1 MLLSK
6 GQPSKAN
13 TSVVRVLVVE
23 DDEADF
29 SLIQRSFAEIPG
41 TWFVVDWVSTYE
53 AGMEEVVKKHHDVV
67 LIDYQLGDH
76 TGLDILR
83 QARHLGCEPVI
94 VTLTG
99 LEAREIDLE
108 AIRSGASD
116 YVIKASLTTSGL
128 DRTVRYALERK
139 RLKAERDQL
148 TAQLIDSSRRVGM
161 ADVASSVLHNVG
173 NVLNSVNISADL
185 VSQAVHELSI
195 DNVAR
200 TATLLKEHE
209 STLET
214 YLNQDPKGKRIPE
227 YLDHLGRHLSDERA
241 KILKELEGLVRNI
254 DHIKQIIAAQQNIA
268 RSGVQAESTV
278 IVDVMEQALDLGL
291 SPKDHEWIAIVR
303 DYQELPSMQLDKH
316 QVLQILVN
324 LIRNAKQAMQVQS
337 GVSHSLILRIG
348 FSTESEH
355 DISFQVSDS
364 GIGVA
369 KEDLSRL
376 FHQGFTTKKDGHGFG
391 LHHGALA
398 AQQMGGAL
406 TASSD
411 GQGKGATFTLELPAN
426 VEVGSV

>member
-1 MLLSK
+1 M
-6 GQPSKAN
+6 
-13 TSVVRVLVVE
+13 R
-23 DDEADF
+23 ADF
-29 SLIQRSFAEIPG
+29 FLIQKSFAEIPG
-41 TWFVVDWVSTYE
+41 TWFVVEWAKTYE
-53 AGMEEVVKKHHDVV
+53 AGMEGVANKQHDVV
-67 LIDYQLGDH
+67 LIDYQLGEH

-83 QARHLGCEPVI
+83 QARQLGCEPVI

-99 LEAREIDLE
+99 LEDREIDLE

-148 TAQLIDSSRRVGM
+148 TAQLIESSRRVGM

-185 VSQAVHELSI
+185 VSQAVQELSVG
-195 DNVAR
+195 NVTR
-200 TATLLKEHE
+200 TATLLKEHA
-209 STLET
+209 SNLET

-227 YLDHLGRHLSDERA
+227 YLDTLGQHLSHEQS

-254 DHIKQIIAAQQNIA
+254 EHIKQIIAAQQSIA
-268 RSGVQAESTV
+268 RSGGQTESTV
-278 IVDVMEQALDLGL
+278 VVDVMEQALDLGL
-291 SPKDHEWIAIVR
+291 SPKDHEWITIVR
-303 DYQELPSMQLDKH
+303 DYHVLPSMHLDKH

-324 LIRNAKQAMQVQS
+324 LVRNAKQAMQVQS
-337 GVSHSLILRIG
+337 GISHSLILRIG
-348 FSTESEH
+348 FSSEMEN
-355 DISFQVSDS
+355 DISLQVSDS

-391 LHHGALA
+391 LHHAALA
-398 AQQMGGAL
+398 AQHMGGKL
-406 TASSD
+406 TATSE
-411 GQGKGATFTLELPAN
+411 GLGTGATFTLELPAK
-426 VEVGSV
+426 VEVGIG

>member
-6 GQPSKAN
+6 GQSSKAN
-13 TSVVRVLVVE
+13 TPVVQVLVVE

-29 SLIQRSFAEIPG
+29 LLIQRAFAEIPG
-41 TWFVVDWVSTYE
+41 TWFVVDWASTYE
-53 AGMEEVVKKHHDVV
+53 AGMDEVTHKQHDVV
-67 LIDYQLGDH
+67 LIDYQLGEH

-99 LEAREIDLE
+99 LEDREIDLE

-116 YVIKASLTTSGL
+116 YVIKSSLTTSGL

-173 NVLNSVNISADL
+173 NVLNSVNISADI
-185 VSQAVHELSI
+185 VSQAVRALSI
-195 DNVAR
+195 GNVAR

-209 STLET
+209 SNLET
-214 YLNQDPKGKRIPE
+214 YLNEDPKGKRIPD
-227 YLDHLGRHLSDERA
+227 YLDQLGQHLSHEQA

-254 DHIKQIIAAQQNIA
+254 DHIKQIIAAQQSIA
-268 RSGVQAESTV
+268 RSGGLAEPTLV
-278 IVDVMEQALDLGL
+278 VDVMEQALELGL
-291 SPKDHEWIAIVR
+291 SPKDHEWITIVR
-303 DYQELPSMQLDKH
+303 DYHVLPSMELDKH

-324 LIRNAKQAMQVQS
+324 LIRNAKQAMQVQPEIS
-337 GVSHSLILRIG
+337 PTLVLRTGYSL
-348 FSTESEH
+348 EKEH
-355 DISFQVSDS
+355 VVYLQVGDS
-364 GIGVA
+364 GAGIA
-369 KEDLSRL
+369 EENLARL

-391 LHHGALA
+391 LHHAALA

-406 TASSD
+406 IATSD
-411 GQGKGATFTLELPAN
+411 GPGHGATFTLELPTN
-426 VEVGSV
+426 VEVGVA

>member
-6 GQPSKAN
+6 GQSSKAN
-13 TSVVRVLVVE
+13 TPVVQVLVVE

-29 SLIQRSFAEIPG
+29 ILIRRAFAEIPG
-41 TWFVVDWVSTYE
+41 TWFVVEWAKTYE
-53 AGMEEVVKKHHDVV
+53 AGMEGVEKKQHDVV
-67 LIDYQLGDH
+67 LIDYQLGED

-83 QARHLGCEPVI
+83 QARQLGCEPVI

-99 LEAREIDLE
+99 LEDREIDLE

-148 TAQLIDSSRRVGM
+148 TAQLIESSRRVGM

-173 NVLNSVNISADL
+173 NVLNSVNVSADL
-185 VSQAVHELSI
+185 VSQAVQELSVG
-195 DNVAR
+195 NVTR

-209 STLET
+209 SNLET

-227 YLDHLGRHLSDERA
+227 YLDTLGQHLSHEQS

-254 DHIKQIIAAQQNIA
+254 EHIKQIIAAQQSIA
-268 RSGVQAESTV
+268 RSGGQTESTV
-278 IVDVMEQALDLGL
+278 VVEVMEQALDLGL
-291 SPKDHEWIAIVR
+291 SPQDHEWITIVR
-303 DYQELPSMQLDKH
+303 DYHALPSMHLDKH

-324 LIRNAKQAMQVQS
+324 LVRNAKQAMQVQS
-337 GVSHSLILRIG
+337 GISHSLILRIG
-348 FSTESEH
+348 FSSEMEN
-355 DISFQVSDS
+355 DISLQVSDS

-391 LHHGALA
+391 LHHAALA
-398 AQQMGGAL
+398 AQHMGGKL
-406 TASSD
+406 TATSE
-411 GQGKGATFTLELPAN
+411 GLGTGATFTLELPAN
-426 VEVGSV
+426 VEVGTG

>member
-13 TSVVRVLVVE
+13 PSVVRVLVVE

-41 TWFVVDWVSTYE
+41 TWFMVDWVSTHE

-67 LIDYQLGDH
+67 LIDYQLGEY

-83 QARHLGCEPVI
+83 QARQIGCEPVI

-99 LEAREIDLE
+99 LEDREIDLE

-173 NVLNSVNISADL
+173 NVLNSVNISADI
-185 VSQAVHELSI
+185 VSKAVQELSI
-195 DNVAR
+195 GNVAR
-200 TATLLKEHE
+200 TATLLHEHE
-209 STLET
+209 SNLGT
-214 YLNQDPKGKRIPE
+214 YLTQDPKGKLIPQ
-227 YLDHLGRHLSDERA
+227 YLENLGQHLSGEQA

-254 DHIKQIIAAQQNIA
+254 DHIKQIIAAQQSIA
-268 RSGVQAESTV
+268 RSGGQTESTV
-278 IVDVMEQALDLGL
+278 VVDVMEQALDLAL

-303 DYQELPSMQLDKH
+303 DYQVLPSMQLDKH

-324 LIRNAKQAMQVQS
+324 LIRNAKQAMQGQS
-337 GVSHSLILRIG
+337 GASHSLILRARYSSKKEQSI
-348 FSTESEH
+348 H
-355 DISFQVSDS
+355 LQVSDS
-364 GIGVA
+364 GAGIA
-369 KEDLSRL
+369 KEHLSRL
-376 FHQGFTTKKDGHGFG
+376 FQQGFTTKSHGHGLG

-398 AQQMGGAL
+398 AQQMG
-406 TASSD
+406 D
-411 GQGKGATFTLELPAN
+411 R
-426 VEVGSV
+426 

>member
-29 SLIQRSFAEIPG
+29 SLIQKSFAEIPG

-53 AGMEEVVKKHHDVV
+53 AGMEEVAKKQHDVV
-67 LIDYQLGDH
+67 LIDYQLGEH

-99 LEAREIDLE
+99 LEDREIDLE

-173 NVLNSVNISADL
+173 NVLNSVNISADM
-185 VSQAVHELSI
+185 VGKAVHELSI
-195 DNVAR
+195 GNVAR
-200 TATLLKEHE
+200 TATLLKEHK
-209 STLET
+209 SNLET
-214 YLNQDPKGKRIPE
+214 YLNQDPKGKLIPE
-227 YLDHLGRHLSDERA
+227 YLDNLGRHLGHEQA

-254 DHIKQIIAAQQNIA
+254 DHIKQIIAAQQSIA
-268 RSGVQAESTV
+268 RSGGLKEPTV
-278 IVDVMEQALDLGL
+278 VVDVMEQALDLGL
-291 SPKDHEWIAIVR
+291 SPNDYEWIAIVR
-303 DYQELPSMQLDKH
+303 DYQVLPSMQLDKH

-337 GVSHSLILRIG
+337 GISHSLILRIG
-348 FSTESEH
+348 PSSERENA
-355 DISFQVSDS
+355 ISFQVSDS

-369 KEDLSRL
+369 EEDLSRL
-376 FHQGFTTKKDGHGFG
+376 FYQGFTTKKDGHGFG
-391 LHHGALA
+391 LHHAALA

-406 TASSD
+406 TVSSD
-411 GQGKGATFTLELPAN
+411 GQGKGATFTLELPAT
-426 VEVGSV
+426 VEVGAA